1 MGWLSAPFLRAAAS
15 NGGGPGGV
23 GLRGLSANRLP
34 TKERELEGQRS
45 LALPPKALAHYSESP
60 ATVHVKRGS
69 SSLPMGA
76 RLDRAHRRGVTS
88 LHDSDNVSGPVNR

>member
-45 LALPPKALAHYSESP
+45 LALPRPKALADFGKSP

-69 SSLPMGA
+69 SSLPM
-76 RLDRAHRRGVTS
+76 VP
-88 LHDSDNVSGPVNR
+88 DSIGLTDEASPRCTFQIM